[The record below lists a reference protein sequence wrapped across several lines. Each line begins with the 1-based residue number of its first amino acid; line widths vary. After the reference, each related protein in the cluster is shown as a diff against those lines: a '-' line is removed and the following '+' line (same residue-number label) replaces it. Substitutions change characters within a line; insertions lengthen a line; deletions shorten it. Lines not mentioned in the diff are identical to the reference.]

1 MLTLMLETA
10 MLILVQSLGRG
21 VVPFQCLEIF
31 QGSMKRQYDLNLNKG
46 QGRERKYFFFIFV
59 AAPKGVQGYVF
70 IGLNQFTYH
79 HRSNRSRWPGLVQ
92 LGAPP
97 SPRLESQLLAVRGG
111 RGVVVKME
119 AL

>member
-1 MLTLMLETA
+1 MGKIPIFSAYSSPGLSLEH
-10 MLILVQSLGRG
+10 GRA
-21 VVPFQCLEIF
+21 V
-31 QGSMKRQYDLNLNKG
+31 S
-46 QGRERKYFFFIFV
+46 FFFIFV

-79 HRSNRSRWPGLVQ
+79 HRSNRSRWPGLAQ

-111 RGVVVKME
+111 RGVVVKIE

>member
-1 MLTLMLETA
+1 MQLTPYDDFISVVNQVKPIA
-10 MLILVQSLGRG
+10 MSSWIDR
-21 VVPFQCLEIF
+21 FTT
-31 QGSMKRQYDLNLNKG
+31 N
-46 QGRERKYFFFIFV
+46 FFFIFV

>member
-1 MLTLMLETA
+1 MQITLA
-10 MLILVQSLGRG
+10 KAPSVQIHGEMVLREG
-21 VVPFQCLEIF
+21 VTKKDV
-31 QGSMKRQYDLNLNKG
+31 DL
-46 QGRERKYFFFIFV
+46 FFFIFV

>member
-1 MLTLMLETA
+1 MDVKEKDKIFFCKI
-10 MLILVQSLGRG
+10 LIYSGISNLGSNGIRAK
-21 VVPFQCLEIF
+21 V
-31 QGSMKRQYDLNLNKG
+31 NT
-46 QGRERKYFFFIFV
+46 FFFIFV

-97 SPRLESQLLAVRGG
+97 SPRLESQLLAVIGG
-111 RGVVVKME
+111 RGVVVKMK

>member
-1 MLTLMLETA
+1 MTRRMDP
-10 MLILVQSLGRG
+10 ILVADEIDFC
-21 VVPFQCLEIF
+21 PFFL
-31 QGSMKRQYDLNLNKG
+31 
-46 QGRERKYFFFIFV
+46 KYFFFIFV

-97 SPRLESQLLAVRGG
+97 SPRLESRLLAVRGG

>member
-1 MLTLMLETA
+1 MVALAFFGPPLFGLHPNGLFTFGLFMIA
-10 MLILVQSLGRG
+10 G
-21 VVPFQCLEIF
+21 V
-31 QGSMKRQYDLNLNKG
+31 S
-46 QGRERKYFFFIFV
+46 FFVFV

-79 HRSNRSRWPGLVQ
+79 HRSNRSRWPGLVR

>member
-1 MLTLMLETA
+1 MNNDGFKEEFTHR
-10 MLILVQSLGRG
+10 V
-21 VVPFQCLEIF
+21 F
-31 QGSMKRQYDLNLNKG
+31 
-46 QGRERKYFFFIFV
+46 FFFIFV

-79 HRSNRSRWPGLVQ
+79 HRSNRSRWPGLVR

>member
-1 MLTLMLETA
+1 MLKEKEKDSTGCY
-10 MLILVQSLGRG
+10 LVVLG
-21 VVPFQCLEIF
+21 
-31 QGSMKRQYDLNLNKG
+31 QYRVALVG
-46 QGRERKYFFFIFV
+46 TWFFFIFV

-79 HRSNRSRWPGLVQ
+79 HRSNRSRWPGLVR